1 MQSVETVDNI
11 SVNRQRQVPRTDAAQ
26 WQDPGDVRVTH
37 VPMIQKVQKTVGILQ
52 VPHVDKVIEVPQ
64 AQLIGE
70 AVEVPENMQR
80 HDPMIQN
87 IEDIQS
93 RSHLGSSYGMP
104 SDPLRSVLTHRAL
117 MADLLVVELHGRLLS
132 RVSSKRHCQGLGV
145 AARDL
150 LRSNVLL
157 GKVAKRRQFLDT
169 AYSVCRHTTLAY
181 AISLYDEV
189 DACSSNQKNWTTARF
204 RTVPSGTSLCL
215 NETCICSPSFA
226 GPQRYH
232 SRGAWSLHTPRL
244 GQRVSKEP

>member
-87 IEDIQS
+87 IEDIQTKPKPFG
-93 RSHLGSSYGMP
+93 LK
-104 SDPLRSVLTHRAL
+104 LRHAQWTLCVLFSPT
-117 MADLLVVELHGRLLS
+117 
-132 RVSSKRHCQGLGV
+132 
-145 AARDL
+145 
-150 LRSNVLL
+150 VL
-157 GKVAKRRQFLDT
+157 
-169 AYSVCRHTTLAY
+169 
-181 AISLYDEV
+181 
-189 DACSSNQKNWTTARF
+189 
-204 RTVPSGTSLCL
+204 
-215 NETCICSPSFA
+215 
-226 GPQRYH
+226 
-232 SRGAWSLHTPRL
+232 
-244 GQRVSKEP
+244 